1 METTSIL
8 KFEFVSMKQ
17 IGGFEAADIDSH
29 AQFSLPGLEVGDKG
43 LGELQV
49 LSLCYNTT
57 QTRVLNPN
65 KFLVSKE
72 NATFSPCGY

>member
-1 METTSIL
+1 
-8 KFEFVSMKQ
+8 MKQ

-57 QTRVLNPN
+57 
-65 KFLVSKE
+65 
-72 NATFSPCGY
+72 